1 MSAEKTQVK
10 LKVDDKVENVN
21 DLEAQEIVKRT
32 KCSKSGGKSKT
43 KGSTMDKA
51 VVTSRKSKEKGV
63 KTRAPGPVDS
73 LCLF

>member
-1 MSAEKTQVK
+1 MSAEKTQVN
-10 LKVDDKVENVN
+10 LKVDDNVENVN
-21 DLEAQEIVKRT
+21 DLEAQIVKRT

-51 VVTSRKSKEKGV
+51 VVTRRKSKEKRV

>member
-1 MSAEKTQVK
+1 VSAEKTQVN
-10 LKVDDKVENVN
+10 LKVDDNVENVN
-21 DLEAQEIVKRT
+21 DLEAQIVKRT

-51 VVTSRKSKEKGV
+51 VVTRRKSKEKRV